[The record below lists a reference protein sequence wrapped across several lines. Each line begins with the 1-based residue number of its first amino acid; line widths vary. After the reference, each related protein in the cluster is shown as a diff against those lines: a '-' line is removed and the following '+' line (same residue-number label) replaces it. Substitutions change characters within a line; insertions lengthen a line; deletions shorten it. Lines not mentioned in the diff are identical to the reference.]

1 MYKLYWMNIIHEIR
15 NFLCDGREQLK
26 YQVNKLPPYI
36 SALKKQDI
44 IDILTT
50 EQQIKKY
57 NVQCLDKELYYDLV
71 NLLKDIKKRDQ
82 DKKKQRNLGSSHSS
96 MFATEEKA

>member
-1 MYKLYWMNIIHEIR
+1 MITEVRWKSLNDYQKQALLAGAGFAAIIILYKLYWMNIIHEIK

-50 EQQIKKY
+50 E
-57 NVQCLDKELYYDLV
+57 
-71 NLLKDIKKRDQ
+71 
-82 DKKKQRNLGSSHSS
+82 
-96 MFATEEKA
+96 